1 MGNDLQTVLL
11 LYSAFPCIFRFF
23 GLSSSDTVTTL
34 VQSHLASFLPFSEVI
49 PAFICVFAA
58 FLMAFAAQAQEKM
71 RSVSLEVFGAQNTV
85 GINYDSRFKGN
96 DGWGWRVGLGFGY
109 GDNSGF
115 IDQNIKGVGVP
126 LEVNYLLGKKSS
138 KLELGFGANFGFYH
152 VKEKTGYYFP
162 LGDGSG
168 DKTEYYKSSDNRF
181 GYLMFGNIGYR
192 YQRVSGFMFRVGITP
207 SFNFGDKNGLKKSAA
222 CPYIGLGWS
231 F

>member
-1 MGNDLQTVLL
+1 
-11 LYSAFPCIFRFF
+11 
-23 GLSSSDTVTTL
+23 
-34 VQSHLASFLPFSEVI
+34 
-49 PAFICVFAA
+49 
-58 FLMAFAAQAQEKM
+58 M

-126 LEVNYLLGKKSS
+126 LEVNYLLGKKSN

-152 VKEKTGYYFP
+152 VKEKTGYYIP

>member
-1 MGNDLQTVLL
+1 
-11 LYSAFPCIFRFF
+11 
-23 GLSSSDTVTTL
+23 
-34 VQSHLASFLPFSEVI
+34 
-49 PAFICVFAA
+49 
-58 FLMAFAAQAQEKM
+58 M

-126 LEVNYLLGKKSS
+126 LEVNYLMGKKSS

-207 SFNFGDKNGLKKSAA
+207 SFNFGGKNGLKKSAA